1 MKESISLTWRR
12 IPERYRMVGSRCTAC
27 GSHYFPPRQ
36 ICPSCRRKGKVEPF
50 EFCGRGTIYS
60 FTEIH
65 SPPEGFEKQVP
76 YVMAIV
82 ELEEGT
88 RCTGQ
93 VVDVHRKDIKIGDK
107 VESVFRRILSD
118 DPEGPIHYGFK
129 FRLKK

>member
-12 IPERYRMVGSRCTAC
+12 IPERYRMEGSVCRTCNA
-27 GSHYFPPRQ
+27 HYFPPRS
-36 ICPSCRRKGKVEPF
+36 ICPECRRKGKIEPVKF
-50 EFCGRGTIYS
+50 SGKGKVYS

-65 SPPEGFEKQVP
+65 APPAGFEKQAP

-93 VVDVHRKDIKIGDK
+93 VVDATKEDIKIGDS
-107 VESVFRRILSD
+107 VEAVFRRLLSD

-129 FRLKK
+129 FRLLK